1 MQCIKYLWSDL
12 RFQRQ
17 IYKRDGNAKS
27 LAQVWNCSRKEV
39 AMVKS
44 QDWQSQK
51 YGKTENVSE
60 LKCWIIDLYFILS
73 IGIPYYQKGC
83 NIDYLTRSKVLI
95 GHPSENPERKPL
107 RTNFVLPG
115 WSSANLGDQ
124 VEHLNMGLGFSG
136 PNRSDRSRG
145 PVWPVQGVTAS
156 FFNRPVWETSLY

>member
-73 IGIPYYQKGC
+73 IGIPYNQEGC
-83 NIDYLTRSKVLI
+83 NIGSLTWSKVLI
-95 GHPSENPERKPL
+95 GYPSENPEGKPCK
-107 RTNFVLPG
+107 TNSKILGWLILVLVDQMKPFNWG
-115 WSSANLGDQ
+115 LLFSDLDRFDWSG
-124 VEHLNMGLGFSG
+124 
-136 PNRSDRSRG
+136 G
-145 PVWPVQGVTAS
+145 PVWPV
-156 FFNRPVWETSLY
+156 